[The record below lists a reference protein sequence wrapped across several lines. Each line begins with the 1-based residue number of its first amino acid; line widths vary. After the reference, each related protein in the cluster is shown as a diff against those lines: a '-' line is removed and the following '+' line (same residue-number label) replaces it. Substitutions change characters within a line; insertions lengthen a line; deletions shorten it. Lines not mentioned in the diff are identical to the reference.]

1 VPESPATVVHLLRHG
16 EVHNPTGIMYGRLAG
31 YHLSERGRA
40 MAEKVA
46 AELST
51 RDVRAIVS
59 SPLERA
65 RETAEPI
72 AEALGLEV
80 HLDERLTEAE
90 NVPGVMAASTQPHPP
105 VLG

>member
-1 VPESPATVVHLLRHG
+1 MPESPATVVHLLRHG

-40 MAEKVA
+40 MAAKVA
-46 AELST
+46 AELAT
-51 RDVRAIVS
+51 RTCERSVS

-80 HLDERLTEAE
+80 RLDERLT
-90 NVPGVMAASTQPHPP
+90 GS
-105 VLG
+105 